1 MKLKSFII
9 LLIAVVLMPV
19 LALGQKAAFNI
30 ASYNLRQ
37 LNDGDNREGNGWT
50 VRAPHV
56 AALISYHDFD
66 IFGTQE
72 GFKSQLDDLK
82 ALLPG
87 YDYIGVG
94 RDDGAEAGEHS
105 AIFYNTSKFAVLDHG
120 DFWLSETPDRPGLG
134 WDAACVRICTWGHF
148 KHLASGREFLYFN
161 LHMDHVGTTARV
173 ESAKLVKKR
182 LTDLDA
188 TLPMFLSGDFNV
200 DQFSPSYAEII
211 KGDLLCDSHDRAGM
225 VYEVTGTYN
234 GYSTDN
240 YTPSRIDHIFVSPSV
255 KVLKYG
261 VLSDTYRTPV
271 EGEQATKHANAPQE
285 IDLTRYRART
295 PSDHFPVKIS
305 VELE

>member
-9 LLIAVVLMPV
+9 LLMSVVLMPV

-105 AIFYNTSKFAVLDHG
+105 AIFYDTSKFAVLDHG

-134 WDAACVRICTWGHF
+134 WDAACVRICTWGPSITF
-148 KHLASGREFLYFN
+148 WICSPATSLIQSAISIACCGSVSVTV
-161 LHMDHVGTTARV
+161 MDTIRVSVGVWTLTWSSKSSYSI
-173 ESAKLVKKR
+173 SAK
-182 LTDLDA
+182 
-188 TLPMFLSGDFNV
+188 
-200 DQFSPSYAEII
+200 
-211 KGDLLCDSHDRAGM
+211 DSSSI
-225 VYEVTGTYN
+225 T
-234 GYSTDN
+234 S
-240 YTPSRIDHIFVSPSV
+240 SS
-255 KVLKYG
+255 
-261 VLSDTYRTPV
+261 TYR
-271 EGEQATKHANAPQE
+271 
-285 IDLTRYRART
+285 LL
-295 PSDHFPVKIS
+295 IS
-305 VELE
+305 SA